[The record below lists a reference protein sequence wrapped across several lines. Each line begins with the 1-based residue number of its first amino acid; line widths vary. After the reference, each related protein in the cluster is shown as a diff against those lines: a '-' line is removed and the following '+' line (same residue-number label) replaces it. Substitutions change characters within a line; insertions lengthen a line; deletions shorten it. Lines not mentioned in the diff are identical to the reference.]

1 MLHFQQGHNSI
12 LTNSET
18 FMIPSSTGWVQ
29 STENISLFFAA
40 LALSFFFPKM
50 DALAL
55 EVPSDF
61 LSVFL
66 TTLTVFVAAG

>member
-1 MLHFQQGHNSI
+1 MHDFQPSHKFI

-18 FMIPSSTGWVQ
+18 FMIPSSTGCVQ

-40 LALSFFFPKM
+40 LALSFFFPNM

-66 TTLTVFVAAG
+66 TTFTVFVAAG